1 MSSDSSSE
9 EDIAN
14 VCLMEKSMNN
24 SSTIE
29 ESEVCLKARDSLWSW
44 DSGCS
49 RHVMGD
55 KSKLTLCQ
63 RKKDM
68 SLLETTITK
77 ELWEKETLEI
87 STRHK

>member
-29 ESEVCLKARDSLWSW
+29 EIEVCLKARDSLWYL

-49 RHVMGD
+49 RHMTGD
-55 KSKLTLCQ
+55 KSRHTNLVL
-63 RKKDM
+63 
-68 SLLETTITK
+68 K
-77 ELWEKETLEI
+77 EKGYVTFEDNNKGKIMGE
-87 STRHK
+87 